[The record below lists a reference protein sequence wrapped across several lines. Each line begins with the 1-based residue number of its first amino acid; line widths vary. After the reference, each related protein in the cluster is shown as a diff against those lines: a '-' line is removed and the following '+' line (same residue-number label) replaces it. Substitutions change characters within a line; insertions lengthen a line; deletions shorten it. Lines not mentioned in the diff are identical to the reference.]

1 MPGVSRAFRP
11 WRCGDLGERAG
22 VSGGPER
29 DLRGMPCYLNS
40 EQGGMCAGL
49 DGMAAGSFGRA

>member
-1 MPGVSRAFRP
+1 
-11 WRCGDLGERAG
+11 
-22 VSGGPER
+22 
-29 DLRGMPCYLNS
+29 MPCYLNS